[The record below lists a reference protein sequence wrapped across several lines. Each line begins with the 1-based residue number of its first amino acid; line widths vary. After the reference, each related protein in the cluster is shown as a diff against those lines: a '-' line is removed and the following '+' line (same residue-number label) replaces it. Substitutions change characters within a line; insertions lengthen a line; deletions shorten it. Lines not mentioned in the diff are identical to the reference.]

1 MIPVFPTT
9 YFGSIEYY
17 KALAKYSEVII
28 EAKEHY
34 PKQTYRNRCD
44 IVGANGILS
53 LSIPT
58 ERPNGSKTPTDEI
71 RIPATEN
78 WRARHWRSIQNAYSS
93 APYFDYYG
101 MEIKALILDEEIS
114 LLTYNTRI
122 TERII
127 KWLDLDTTLSTTE
140 EFATVIEN
148 DPRDLLARKN
158 TSNTTWQAPYI
169 QVFHNSSL
177 YKSSLSILDAVLCD
191 GPMARNLLI
200 KRKS

>member
-9 YFGSIEYY
+9 YFGSIDYF
-17 KALAKYSEVII
+17 KALAKHDKVII
-28 EAKEHY
+28 EVKEHY

-71 RIPATEN
+71 GMPLTEN

-93 APYFDYYG
+93 APFFDYYG
-101 MEIKALILDEEIS
+101 IEVEELILRDDN
-114 LLTYNTRI
+114 LLVPYNMRI

-127 KWLDLDTTLSTTE
+127 AWLDLDTELVISE
-140 EFATVIEN
+140 EFHPVIEN
-148 DPRDLLARKN
+148 DPRLILAKKD
-158 TSNTTWQAPYI
+158 TSMETYI
-169 QVFHNSSL
+169 QVFNDSM
-177 YKSSLSILDAVLCD
+177 KFRSSLSILDAIMCD
-191 GPMARNLLI
+191 GPMARKLLI
-200 KRKS
+200 D